1 VNELPSNAEATEDK
15 ESEIALQTFLQDVAP
30 NQERRISGMA
40 EYSRGDWYFVRPD
53 VTLFCSDEICG
64 RGQSFSCIDQELFL
78 VSQNHDFVLHYECR
92 NCERTT
98 KTFAIRLVKDL
109 GGGDGCLVKMG
120 EEPAFGPPLPA
131 RLQRLVQRDRDLL
144 IKGYQS
150 EIHGQG
156 IGAFAYYR
164 RVVEDGK
171 DRLIDEIIKVCR
183 KIPGADKFIS
193 GLEEA
198 KKQTQFKK
206 AVEQIADA
214 IPDALRIEGHNP
226 LTLLHQAIS
235 KSLHSDS
242 DEECLEAAEA
252 IRVVL
257 TEFADRL
264 SQLLKE
270 QAELTNAIKKL
281 FAGKSPTKGKQKEK
295 EVEKDPPA
303 SSPASG

>member
-1 VNELPSNAEATEDK
+1 VKESSFVSELPTNAEAAENDDP
-15 ESEIALQTFLQDVAP
+15 EIAMQTFLQDIAP
-30 NQERRISGMA
+30 NQVRRISGMA
-40 EYSRGDWYFVRPD
+40 DYTHGDWKFVKPD
-53 VTLFCSDEICG
+53 LTLFCPDHLCG
-64 RGQSFSCIDQELFL
+64 RPQIFTCTDTQEFMVAIDLDFL
-78 VSQNHDFVLHYECR
+78 LHYQCR
-92 NCERTT
+92 NCGHTT
-98 KTFAIRLVKDL
+98 KTFAIRLIEFL
-109 GGGDGCLVKMG
+109 GGSSGVGIGRLVKMG

-131 RLQRLVQRDRDLL
+131 RLQRLLQPDRDLL
-144 IKGYQS
+144 VKGYQA

-183 KIPGADKFIS
+183 KIPGADKLIS

-198 KKQTQFKK
+198 KKQTQFTK

-214 IPDALRIEGHNP
+214 IPDALRIDGHNP

-242 DEECLEAAEA
+242 DEECLEAAGA
-252 IRVVL
+252 IRIVL

-270 QAELTNAIKKL
+270 QAELTKAIKRL
-281 FAGKSPTKGKQKEK
+281 FAGRSPSKDKREK
-295 EVEKDPPA
+295 APD
-303 SSPASG
+303 G

>member
-1 VNELPSNAEATEDK
+1 VSELPSNAEPAEDK
-15 ESEIALQTFLQDVAP
+15 ESEIAMQTFLEDVPP
-30 NQERRISGMA
+30 NEERLISGMA
-40 EYSRGDWYFVRPD
+40 DYEHGTWKFVKPD
-53 VTLFCSDEICG
+53 LTLFCLDPICG
-64 RGQSFSCIDQELFL
+64 RPQTFTCMDSQEFL
-78 VSQNHDFVLHYECR
+78 VAANPDFLLHYLCR
-92 NCERTT
+92 NCGHTT
-98 KTFAIRLVKDL
+98 KMFAITLVKRDAGNGRNGRL
-109 GGGDGCLVKMG
+109 LKIG

-131 RLQRLVQRDRDLL
+131 RLQRLVQPDRELL

-156 IGAFAYYR
+156 IGSFAYYR

-183 KIPGADKFIS
+183 KMPGADKYIE
-193 GLEEA
+193 GLEAA
-198 KKQTQFKK
+198 KREVQFKK

-214 IPDALRIEGHNP
+214 IPDALRLDGHNP

-235 KSLHSDS
+235 RSLHSDS
-242 DEECLEAAEA
+242 DEECLEAAQA

-270 QAELTNAIKKL
+270 QAELTKAITKL
-281 FAGKSPTKGKQKEK
+281 VAGKSAIKGKQEK
-295 EVEKDPPA
+295 TNKN
-303 SSPASG
+303 